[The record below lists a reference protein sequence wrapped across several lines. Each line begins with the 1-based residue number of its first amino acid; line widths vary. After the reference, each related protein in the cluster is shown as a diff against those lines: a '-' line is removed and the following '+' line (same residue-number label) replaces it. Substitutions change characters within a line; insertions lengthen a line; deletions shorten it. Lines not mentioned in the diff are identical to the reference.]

1 VSLTLWLLGFAALA
15 AAAFRLRRQS
25 ERSRHRA
32 RLATVRRQRASEE
45 ADLDRRDCRE
55 LEASLSRGAYGDRS
69 QVAGS
74 PRRK

>member
-1 VSLTLWLLGFAALA
+1 VSPTLWLLGLAALA
-15 AAAFRLRRQS
+15 AAAFWLRRQR
-25 ERSRHRA
+25 ERSRDRT

-69 QVAGS
+69 QAAGS
-74 PRRK
+74 PRRE